1 MKMII
6 ACILILSSLQGY
18 SQKKGKVDPK
28 DVAIDSLTKVS
39 TMLTTQLD
47 STTKSAASLSKKVDS
62 LSKDLT
68 IYERMYTTIK
78 EQVVKYEFDPADMGT
93 IIDSLKAGRDA
104 AFSGLSAT
112 SKSMTDSVAVLTK
125 ENAALKEMMAIMQGD
140 EGNKDKLVAELKQL
154 KELLDAKIITQAEFD
169 DKKTKLMAKW

>member
-6 ACILILSSLQGY
+6 ACILILSSLQAY

-47 STTKSAASLSKKVDS
+47 STTKSAASLSKEMDS
-62 LSKDLT
+62 LSRDLSV
-68 IYERMYTTIK
+68 YKGMYTTIK
-78 EQVVKYEFDPADMGT
+78 EQVVKYDFDPADMGT

-104 AFSGLSAT
+104 AFSVLSAT

-125 ENAALKEMMAIMQGD
+125 ENAALKEMMAILKAD
-140 EGNKDKLVAELKQL
+140 EGNKEKLVAELKQL